1 MACPKQNIQSDIQ
14 TLKLLGQRLR
24 IRNMIKNIL
33 IFALIIGCIAFGGES
48 LRAQLDDKDMEGID
62 HLVVAELFTS
72 QSCSSCPPA
81 DEILTQIA
89 KNPNIITLGFHVTYW
104 DHLHWKDTLGREL
117 ASDRQRSYAAHFKS
131 RRVYT
136 PQMIV
141 NGSHEF
147 VGNHRQKAISA
158 LDNADAVMPLT
169 LNLSQK
175 TLKISAPSLIDS
187 GGAPQTY
194 WLFGVKN
201 SFTQAIP
208 SGENKGRSITY
219 TNAVLFE
226 REIKNITNKEQ
237 FSIET
242 PDWRD
247 IDSLVL
253 IAQES
258 RFGKIIAAGR
268 INL

>member
-1 MACPKQNIQSDIQ
+1 MIKIILISGI
-14 TLKLLGQRLR
+14 LLGAVTFGSSLLNAQS
-24 IRNMIKNIL
+24 NAE
-33 IFALIIGCIAFGGES
+33 ALNAP
-48 LRAQLDDKDMEGID
+48 DKVA
-62 HLVVAELFTS
+62 VVALFTS